1 MSGRLFVTGDTHG
14 TGINRL
20 SGRNWPM
27 GRQLDKDDYV
37 VVCGDFGLVWN
48 AAGEDPTEKWWLDW
62 LDQAPFTTLFVDGN
76 HENFDRLGALP
87 KERWHGGSVH
97 FIRPS
102 VIHLMRGGVFELC
115 GLKAFVMG
123 GAVSVDKA
131 SREPGV
137 SWWPQE
143 VPDDGELA
151 AGIRALD
158 EHGRKVDLVLS
169 HEAPLNIKR
178 AALAG
183 CGSGYGDRTSDPVSN
198 YLQWVD
204 ETCDWKLWFF
214 GHHHEDRSFGE
225 EARYRMLFHDIVEV
239 TRNGRG
245 DLDYRVVNDRGI
257 S

>member
-1 MSGRLFVTGDTHG
+1 M
-14 TGINRL
+14 
-20 SGRNWPM
+20 
-27 GRQLDKDDYV
+27 
-37 VVCGDFGLVWN
+37 
-48 AAGEDPTEKWWLDW
+48 
-62 LDQAPFTTLFVDGN
+62 DGN

-183 CGSGYGDRTSDPVSN
+183 CGTGYGDRTSDPVSN

-214 GHHHEDRSFGE
+214 GHHHEDRSFGD
-225 EARYRMLFHDIVEV
+225 EAQYRMLFHDIVEV
-239 TRNGRG
+239 TRDGRG
-245 DLDYRVVNDRGI
+245 DLDYQVANDRGV